1 LPALRASRTD
11 VGEVLKEGGR
21 SSAGPI
27 GDGVRASLVIAEIS
41 LSLMLL
47 IGAGLLMRSFVKLQH
62 VDIGFDPRGLYLA
75 PVSLPQTSYPEPE
88 RVAQFSETILERAR
102 SLPGVISA
110 AAVNSAPFA
119 GPNPGLAFV
128 PVDHP
133 VAAREQAPDA
143 DYRVITPGYLQTMAI
158 PLLHGRDFTAM
169 DRADAPSVALVSQTL
184 ARRNWPNEDPIGR
197 RVRIGD
203 VIRGPEYTVVG
214 IVGDA
219 RYQSLETP
227 ETRPMLYFSALAR
240 PPQSMT
246 LVMRGSHPDALSR
259 SVRALVTAIDPALP
273 PPSVS
278 DMQELIGF
286 ATATRRFA
294 LVLFTVFAG
303 SALLLAVVGIYG
315 VMSYLVR
322 QRTHEMGIRIA
333 LGAPLDSVVSL
344 VVGKA
349 LRLTV
354 AGVIVGLFGA
364 WALTRSLSSL
374 LFGIEA
380 RDPLTFAG
388 VAALLTAAAVLASL
402 VPARRATRADPMLAL
417 RGP

>member
-1 LPALRASRTD
+1 
-11 VGEVLKEGGR
+11 
-21 SSAGPI
+21 
-27 GDGVRASLVIAEIS
+27 
-41 LSLMLL
+41 MLL

>member
-1 LPALRASRTD
+1 
-11 VGEVLKEGGR
+11 
-21 SSAGPI
+21 
-27 GDGVRASLVIAEIS
+27 
-41 LSLMLL
+41 
-47 IGAGLLMRSFVKLQH
+47 
-62 VDIGFDPRGLYLA
+62 
-75 PVSLPQTSYPEPE
+75 
-88 RVAQFSETILERAR
+88 
-102 SLPGVISA
+102 
-110 AAVNSAPFA
+110 
-119 GPNPGLAFV
+119 
-128 PVDHP
+128 
-133 VAAREQAPDA
+133 
-143 DYRVITPGYLQTMAI
+143 
-158 PLLHGRDFTAM
+158 
-169 DRADAPSVALVSQTL
+169 
-184 ARRNWPNEDPIGR
+184 
-197 RVRIGD
+197 
-203 VIRGPEYTVVG
+203 
-214 IVGDA
+214 
-219 RYQSLETP
+219 
-227 ETRPMLYFSALAR
+227 MLYFSALAR

-259 SVRALVTAIDPALP
+259 SVRALVTAIDAALP